1 MIGHSLVHSYISGVV
16 SVLNLALSYFTT
28 DVCTLESLKSF
39 SSTPHPLKSSRNQ
52 GGLD

>member
-16 SVLNLALSYFTT
+16 SVLNLVLSYFTT

-39 SSTPHPLKSSRNQ
+39 SSSPILKSHQ
-52 GGLD
+52 GTRVD